1 MASSPASVVRV
12 GGLVS
17 WQTRTLCW
25 SPSGRFFRFDWTAP
39 ADCCGGGLGRRVAAW
54 RVNRLPERNQPVRP
68 RAPQRCPV
76 ARATRT
82 LLAASTGAGEQGRAC
97 VRGTSGSGS
106 WEAAATRY
114 AYLVN
119 WDEKSFSSLKHN
131 ARVRFHADRPSHGPN
146 VAVVDR
152 FRNQPLGLR
161 SPRRRLSPGLAKS
174 GGIVGLRSDLGS
186 RHRGPGDCHRA
197 ERPRQVAATTTPGTA
212 TLLLSAAAVG
222 DGFQRRGRGAERGR
236 LNHAHVFG
244 TSVGVAAM
252 VVPPE

>member
-12 GGLVS
+12 AGWFL
-17 WQTRTLCW
+17 
-25 SPSGRFFRFDWTAP
+25 GRQGRCVGVPAAGFFRFDWTAP

-54 RVNRLPERNQPVRP
+54 RVNRLPDRNHPVRP

-82 LLAASTGAGEQGRAC
+82 LLAASTGAGKQGRAC
-97 VRGTSGSGS
+97 VRGTSGSGF
-106 WEAAATRY
+106 WQAAATGY

-119 WDEKSFSSLKHN
+119 WDENSFSSLKHN
-131 ARVRFHADRPSHGPN
+131 ARVRFHADRPSHGPH

-222 DGFQRRGRGAERGR
+222 DGAQRRGRGAERG
-236 LNHAHVFG
+236 V
-244 TSVGVAAM
+244 
-252 VVPPE
+252 